1 MRHVVSCGKNFAD
14 IVRQNSPDLG
24 ETTEELVLKQV
35 KSAEKAA
42 CKPGLHH
49 RIGKP
54 CVLCGFTGRLVE
66 SLFIGDF
73 QIHHAHEQ
81 APQCGADAQKRCT

>member
-1 MRHVVSCGKNFAD
+1 MRHEVSCGKNFAD
-14 IVRQNSPDLG
+14 IVRQNTPDLG

-54 CVLCGFTGRLVE
+54 CV
-66 SLFIGDF
+66 
-73 QIHHAHEQ
+73 
-81 APQCGADAQKRCT
+81 

>member
-42 CKPGLHH
+42 CKPGCPIALANPVCSVALQAACIPPQ
-49 RIGKP
+49 RVIAAA
-54 CVLCGFTGRLVE
+54 CG
-66 SLFIGDF
+66 
-73 QIHHAHEQ
+73 
-81 APQCGADAQKRCT
+81 P